1 MTARP
6 ITEDD
11 LQAHVDQVL
20 DPARRAEVEDYLARH
35 PDVARRVAGQIQ
47 QRDELRAA
55 LAPIAEEPVPAELGL
70 ARLLDARRDRRAH
83 RAGRAWG
90 ARPAWQLAIAAA
102 VLLGLGGVGGWSLR
116 GAPAPSSGIAALA
129 QEATDSYRV
138 YTPDRAHPVELRAA
152 EQPELVRWVSNQL
165 QHPVAIP
172 DLTAAGYRF
181 MGGRV
186 VATAHGPAGLLMY
199 DDDHGTRMVVLI
211 RPMAI
216 ERDTAMALH
225 ASGPVRGY
233 SWAARGIGYSVVA
246 AAPAATLHPLADEI
260 RRQTAAG

>member
-11 LQAHVDQVL
+11 LQAYVDQVV
-20 DPARRAEVEDYLARH
+20 DPVRRAEVDDYLARH
-35 PDVARRVAGQIQ
+35 PDVARRVAGQIR

-55 LAPIAEEPVPAELGL
+55 LAPIAEEPVPPELGL
-70 ARLLDARRDRRAH
+70 ARLLDARR
-83 RAGRAWG
+83 AGGAGQTWG
-90 ARPAWQLAIAAA
+90 ARPAWQLALAAA
-102 VLLGLGGVGGWSLR
+102 ALLGIGGIAGWSLR
-116 GAPAPSSGIAALA
+116 GAPAPASGIAALA

-138 YTPDRAHPVELRAA
+138 YTPDRAHPVELRAT
-152 EQPELVRWVSNQL
+152 EQLELVRWVSNQL
-165 QHPVAIP
+165 HHPVSIP

-225 ASGPVRGY
+225 AHGAVRGY
-233 SWAARGIGYSVVA
+233 SWAQRGIGYSVVA
-246 AAPAATLHPLADEI
+246 AAPAETLHPLADEI